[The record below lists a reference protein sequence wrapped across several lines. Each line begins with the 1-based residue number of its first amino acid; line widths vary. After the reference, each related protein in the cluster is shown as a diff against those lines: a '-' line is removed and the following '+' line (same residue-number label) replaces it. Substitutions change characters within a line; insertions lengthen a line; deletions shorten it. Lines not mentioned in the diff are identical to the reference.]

1 MVRNRGDRI
10 KWEIIYINIIIG
22 NRIGRKKLL
31 YGRVRKGEIILL
43 FIIIDKEWSFKKL
56 KFEILNY

>member
-22 NRIGRKKLL
+22 NRIGRKKSL